1 MALNPLYET
10 METLLEQHERML
22 ELSEQKK
29 QAIIRNE
36 VNRLTEIT
44 TKESRLL
51 KQVITAEESRVSAAK
66 AFLLEKGIQPSEENL
81 KLSHI
86 IQYVTSFEDKRKL
99 SSLRKKL
106 LELVERLK
114 LVNEQN
120 TILIQ
125 QAIKF
130 NDFSLDLL
138 MGDDQEVTY
147 RRPTDTYSNKG
158 VNLRTFDSKA

>member
-51 KQVITAEESRVSAAK
+51 KLISDTERQRRQNVEEYYLSKGLKPNPEATVSGIVQ
-66 AFLLEKGIQPSEENL
+66 LETNPREKTKLANL
-81 KLSHI
+81 G
-86 IQYVTSFEDKRKL
+86 ER
-99 SSLRKKL
+99 
-106 LELVERLK
+106 LVESVNRLK
-114 LVNEQN
+114 QLNELNMQ
-120 TILIQ
+120 LLK
-125 QAIKF
+125 QAIEF

-138 MGDDQEVTY
+138 SGSDEQDMIYKPPANQTGY
-147 RRPTDTYSNKG
+147 GGGAR
-158 VNLRTFDSKA
+158 LFDSRA